1 MLEIHQRIGEE
12 YDTVEIEPKL
22 ISIVFFFLTEI
33 DRASLKIKAQK

>member
-22 ISIVFFFLTEI
+22 ISII